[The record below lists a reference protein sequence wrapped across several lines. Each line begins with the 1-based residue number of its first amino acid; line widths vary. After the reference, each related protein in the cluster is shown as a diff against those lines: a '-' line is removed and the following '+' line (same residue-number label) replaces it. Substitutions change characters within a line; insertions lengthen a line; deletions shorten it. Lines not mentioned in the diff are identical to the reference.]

1 MLQAAVGGLWSAKG
15 RCDMKANRFWI
26 AIVTLGTAIACGLA
40 LLIATLAAGA
50 VSVAGETQIGQ
61 ETESTSA
68 EQQAYEGMV
77 TCSRCGAKHSAAL
90 GRTAADCVRV
100 CAHSGSTFALV
111 DGDKSYTLEGDLV
124 LLKKLAGQRA
134 RILGVVR
141 GNTITVASSAPP
153 S

>member
-1 MLQAAVGGLWSAKG
+1 
-15 RCDMKANRFWI
+15 MKANRFWI
-26 AIVTLGTAIACGLA
+26 EIVTLGTVISCALA
-40 LLIATLAAGA
+40 LLIATLGAG
-50 VSVAGETQIGQ
+50 VGSVAVETQIGQ

-68 EQQAYEGMV
+68 EQQTYEGMV
-77 TCSRCGAKHSAAL
+77 TCSRCGAKHPAAL